1 MGDSL
6 LKHPSAFVPLAMS
19 FSALGFVIVY
29 VALFGI
35 VHQVDEG
42 TPAHVFQLLIVGQ
55 IPVVAFFALKW
66 LPVEPR
72 RGMQV
77 LVLQGAAALAAIAP
91 VVMLEL

>member
-19 FSALGFVIVY
+19 LSALGFVIIY

-77 LVLQGAAALAAIAP
+77 LVLQGAAALAAIAL